1 MKTATDQCVY
11 NSLIWKE
18 FCGTRDSKNS
28 LQDLSYQIQ
37 FNNLDRVPPHALA
50 SLTRPDNQERCGLFL
65 TRLRDHLKSR
75 RESNDAIDFD
85 QIEKQFGPTLGLLLR
100 HQNYRIQELAAE
112 TLGILDSSLSFPLF
126 SHFSLGS
133 TYLNGDLLNNF
144 ENLLSLDRRE
154 EFSRY
159 QQIHRGIGEK
169 PLKWKQ
175 YRLQDLRASNWR
187 QSYEDSVLVL
197 TSLFDSDIVS
207 LCRALT
213 LIGDLSDDKPQS
225 YTGFFLSDQKIEAT
239 MVIASAFVFSSGTRP
254 FLQYA
259 FIRAC
264 SGLRSAPFL
273 AALLEGFADSQ
284 ALSNKEIENQMANFG
299 IFPPLLTAHRLTS
312 EHYRHRSLVKLIGLI
327 DHPNDNLS
335 QRAMKQLKEK
345 WQLIKDLPPGGQA
358 KVGKALFDIFIAA
371 RQKGRDSSITSHIAD
386 VIIDVWKHSP
396 KDR

>member
-1 MKTATDQCVY
+1 MVITDSPAVY
-11 NSLIWKE
+11 NARRWKE
-18 FCGTRDSKNS
+18 FCGNRDSNNS
-28 LQDLSYQIQ
+28 LKELSYQIQ
-37 FNNLDRVPPHALA
+37 FNNLDRVSPHALA

-100 HQNYRIQELAAE
+100 HKNDGIQKLAAE
-112 TLGILDSSLSFPLF
+112 TLGILDSSLAFAFF
-126 SHFSLGS
+126 SQLSPRGPSRDTELANIFI
-133 TYLNGDLLNNF
+133 
-144 ENLLSLDRRE
+144 NLLSRDRRDD
-154 EFSRY
+154 FSRY
-159 QQIHRGIGEK
+159 QKIHHDIDEK
-169 PLKWKQ
+169 TLKWKQ
-175 YRLQDLRASNWR
+175 GKLQDLRESNWR

-207 LCRALT
+207 LGRALT
-213 LIGDLSDDKPQS
+213 LIGKLSDDQPQS
-225 YTGFFLSDQKIEAT
+225 YKGFFLSDQKIEAT

-284 ALSNKEIENQMANFG
+284 ALSNKEIEHQMANFG

-312 EHYRHRSLVKLIGLI
+312 EHYRHRLLVKLIGLI
-327 DHPNDNLS
+327 DHPNYYLS
-335 QRAMKQLKEK
+335 QRAMDQLMEK
-345 WQLIKDLPPGGQA
+345 WQLIKHLPPGGQA
-358 KVGKALFDIFIAA
+358 KVVKALSDIFKVA
-371 RQKGRDSSITSHIAD
+371 REKGRCRSMTSQIAN
-386 VIIDVWKHSP
+386 VIIDVWEHSP

>member
-1 MKTATDQCVY
+1 MKTATDQCLE
-11 NSLIWKE
+11 NARIWKA
-18 FCGTRDSKNS
+18 FCGSRESNDSTKK
-28 LQDLSYQIQ
+28 LSDQIQ

-50 SLTRPDNQERCGLFL
+50 SLTRPNNQERCGLFL

-100 HQNYRIQELAAE
+100 HQTSGIQKLAAE
-112 TLGILDSSLSFPLF
+112 TLGILNSSLAFALF
-126 SHFSLGS
+126 SQLSLVGS
-133 TYLNGDLLNNF
+133 YRDTDLGNIF
-144 ENLLSLDRRE
+144 INLLSGDRRD

-225 YTGFFLSDQKIEAT
+225 HKGFFLSDQKIEAT

-273 AALLEGFADSQ
+273 AALLERRMS
-284 ALSNKEIENQMANFG
+284 
-299 IFPPLLTAHRLTS
+299 
-312 EHYRHRSLVKLIGLI
+312 
-327 DHPNDNLS
+327 
-335 QRAMKQLKEK
+335 
-345 WQLIKDLPPGGQA
+345 
-358 KVGKALFDIFIAA
+358 
-371 RQKGRDSSITSHIAD
+371 
-386 VIIDVWKHSP
+386 
-396 KDR
+396 